1 MMMKPKVLLVP
12 FGDRYY
18 PAELQ
23 QSFIDR
29 CAQMM
34 GGLGIELCVAPTVK
48 VIGDAPAAARFA
60 EEACADLT
68 VALIATWMEPP
79 NLFAALDPVLH
90 KPLLLWSLVM
100 YPNPDDKREMLTLG
114 GFVAAA
120 TLRETLEEM
129 DVAHKFIWGMPD
141 DPQTQ
146 EAIASYARVAL
157 ARRRL
162 RETRVGLFGYAS
174 LGIYTATFDAVSL
187 RRKIGPEIHH
197 LDQWLL
203 IKRLEEVPAAEA
215 GAVADELTRDWR
227 LGPNVTREEL
237 VKAGRMAVA
246 LRALAAENHLDAIN
260 IKCHY
265 ELSEIYQFTAC
276 VPISILS
283 KDIVCSCEGDMFAS
297 MSQLMLHYLTGNQ
310 TVYGD
315 IHEVF
320 PPDRL
325 TFACCGFNPIGMCDP
340 KCRMISRWASDFQGI
355 MNSSPYQSD
364 QRVTLARMAAK
375 GEDYKLHLTTGKTV
389 KTFNWHEINCP
400 PPPAT
405 DVILDDD
412 AVWFARNIAS
422 NHYAMVFGDVRQGM
436 IDLADML
443 DVRVV
448 AASRS

>member
-1 MMMKPKVLLVP
+1 MKPTVLLVP

-18 PAELQ
+18 PPDLQ
-23 QSFIDR
+23 QSLIDR
-29 CAQMM
+29 CAQM
-34 GGLGIELCVAPTVK
+34 LKALDVELRVAPTVK
-48 VIGDAPAAARFA
+48 VIEDAPAAARFA

-79 NLFAALDPVLH
+79 NFFAALDPVLH

-100 YPNPDDKREMLTLG
+100 YPNPEDPKEMLTLG

-129 DVAHKFIWGMPD
+129 DVKHKFIWGMPE
-141 DPQTQ
+141 DPATR
-146 EAIASYARVAL
+146 ATIASYARVAL

-162 RETRVGLFGYAS
+162 RQTRVGLFGYAS

-187 RRKIGPEIHH
+187 RRKIGPEIFH

-203 IKRLEEVPAAEA
+203 IKRIEEVASEKAE
-215 GAVADELTRDWR
+215 AVADELTREWK
-227 LGPNVTREEL
+227 LGPNVTRAEL

-246 LRALAAENHLDAIN
+246 LRELAAENRLDAIN

-283 KDIVCSCEGDMFAS
+283 RDIVCSCEGDMFAT

-315 IHEVF
+315 IHEVS

-325 TFACCGFNPIGMCDP
+325 TIACCGFNPIGMCDP
-340 KCRMISRWASDFQGI
+340 NCRMISRWASDFQGI
-355 MNSSPYQSD
+355 MNSSPYQTD

-412 AVWFARNIAS
+412 PTWFARNIAS
-422 NHYAMVFGDVRQGM
+422 NHYAMVFGDVRQEM
-436 IDLADML
+436 IDLCDL
-443 DVRVV
+443 LNVRVV
-448 AASRS
+448 AQGN

>member
-1 MMMKPKVLLVP
+1 MKPSVLLVP

-18 PAELQ
+18 PPDLQ
-23 QSFIDR
+23 QSMIDR
-29 CAQMM
+29 CTQA
-34 GGLGIELCVAPTVK
+34 LKALDVDLKIAPTVK
-48 VIGDAPAAARFA
+48 VIEDAPAAARFA

-79 NLFAALDPVLH
+79 NFFATLDPVLH

-100 YPNPDDKREMLTLG
+100 YPNPENPKEMLTLG

-129 DVAHKFIWGMPD
+129 EVKHKFLWGMPE
-141 DPQTQ
+141 DPATR
-146 EAIASYARVAL
+146 ASIASYAKVAL

-162 RETRVGLFGYAS
+162 RQTRVGLFGYAS

-187 RRKIGPEIHH
+187 RRKIGPEIFH

-203 IKRLEEVPAAEA
+203 LKRIEEVAAEKA
-215 GAVADELTRDWR
+215 EAVADELTRDWK
-227 LGPNVTREEL
+227 LGPNVTRAEL
-237 VKAGRMAVA
+237 AKAGRMAVA
-246 LRALAAENHLDAIN
+246 LRELAAENRLDAIN

-283 KDIVCSCEGDMFAS
+283 RDIVCSCEGDMLAT
-297 MSQLMLHYLTGNQ
+297 MSQLMLHYLTEHQ

-320 PPDRL
+320 PPNRL
-325 TFACCGFNPIGMCDP
+325 TIACCGFNPIGMCDP
-340 KCRMISRWASDFQGI
+340 NCRMISRWTSDFQGI
-355 MNSSPYQSD
+355 MNSSPYQTD

-375 GEDYKLHLTTGKTV
+375 GENYKLHLTTGKTV

-412 AVWFARNIAS
+412 PVWFARNIAS
-422 NHYAMVFGDVRQGM
+422 NHYAMVFGDVRQEM
-436 IDLADML
+436 IDLCDL
-443 DVRVV
+443 LNVRLV
-448 AASRS
+448 AKGI

>member
-1 MMMKPKVLLVP
+1 MKPAVLLVP

-18 PAELQ
+18 PPDLQ
-23 QSFIDR
+23 QSMIDR
-29 CAQMM
+29 CAQA
-34 GGLGIELCVAPTVK
+34 LKALDVDLKIAPTVK
-48 VIGDAPAAARFA
+48 VIEDAPAAARFA

-79 NLFAALDPVLH
+79 NFFAALDPVLH

-100 YPNPDDKREMLTLG
+100 YPNPENPKEMLTLG

-129 DVAHKFIWGMPD
+129 EVKHKFLWGMPE
-141 DPQTQ
+141 DPATR
-146 EAIASYARVAL
+146 ASIASYAKVAL

-162 RETRVGLFGYAS
+162 RQTRVGLFGYAS

-187 RRKIGPEIHH
+187 RRKIGPEIFH

-203 IKRLEEVPAAEA
+203 LKRIEEVAAEKA
-215 GAVADELTRDWR
+215 EAVADELTRDWK
-227 LGPNVTREEL
+227 LGPNVTRAEL

-246 LRALAAENHLDAIN
+246 LRELAAENRLDAIN

-283 KDIVCSCEGDMFAS
+283 RDIVCSCEGDMFAT
-297 MSQLMLHYLTGNQ
+297 MSQLMLHYLTENQ

-325 TFACCGFNPIGMCDP
+325 TIACCGFNPIGMCDP
-340 KCRMISRWASDFQGI
+340 NCRMISRWASDFQGI
-355 MNSSPYQSD
+355 MNSSPYQTD

-375 GEDYKLHLTTGKTV
+375 GEEYKLHLTTGKTV

-412 AVWFARNIAS
+412 PIWFARNIAS
-422 NHYAMVFGDVRQGM
+422 NHYAMVFGDVRQEM
-436 IDLADML
+436 IDLCDL
-443 DVRVV
+443 LNVRLV
-448 AASRS
+448 AKGI

>member
-1 MMMKPKVLLVP
+1 MKPTVLLVP

-18 PAELQ
+18 PPDVQ
-23 QSFIDR
+23 QSLIDR
-29 CAQMM
+29 CAQM
-34 GGLGIELCVAPTVK
+34 LKALDVELRVAPTVK
-48 VIGDAPAAARFA
+48 VIEDAPAAARFA

-79 NLFAALDPVLH
+79 NFFAALDPVLH

-100 YPNPDDKREMLTLG
+100 YPNPEDQREMLTLG

-129 DVAHKFIWGMPD
+129 DIKHKFIWGMPE
-141 DPQTQ
+141 DPATRTT
-146 EAIASYARVAL
+146 IASYARVAL

-162 RETRVGLFGYAS
+162 RQTRVGLFGYAS

-187 RRKIGPEIHH
+187 RRKIGPEIFH

-203 IKRLEEVPAAEA
+203 IKRIEEVASEKAE
-215 GAVADELTRDWR
+215 AVADELTHEWK
-227 LGPNVTREEL
+227 LGPNVTRAEL

-246 LRALAAENHLDAIN
+246 LRELAAENRLDAIN

-283 KDIVCSCEGDMFAS
+283 RDIVCSCEGDMFAT

-325 TFACCGFNPIGMCDP
+325 TIACCGFNPIGMCDP
-340 KCRMISRWASDFQGI
+340 NCRVISRWASDFQGI
-355 MNSSPYQSD
+355 MNSSPYQTD

-412 AVWFARNIAS
+412 PTWFARNIAS
-422 NHYAMVFGDVRQGM
+422 NHYAMVFGDVRQELT
-436 IDLADML
+436 DLCDL
-443 DVRVV
+443 LNVRVV
-448 AASRS
+448 VRGN

>member
-1 MMMKPKVLLVP
+1 MKPTVLLVP

-18 PAELQ
+18 PPDLQ
-23 QSFIDR
+23 RSMIDR
-29 CAQMM
+29 CAQA
-34 GGLGIELCVAPTVK
+34 LRELDVDLRVAPTVK
-48 VIGDAPAAARFA
+48 VIEDAPAAARFA

-79 NLFAALDPVLH
+79 NFFAALDPVLH

-100 YPNPDDKREMLTLG
+100 YPNPEDSREMLTLG

-129 DVAHKFIWGMPD
+129 DVKHKFIWGMPEN
-141 DPQTQ
+141 PATR
-146 EAIASYARVAL
+146 ASIASYAKVAL

-187 RRKIGPEIHH
+187 RRKIGPEIFH

-203 IKRLEEVPAAEA
+203 IKRIEEVAAEKA
-215 GAVADELTRDWR
+215 EAVADELTREWK
-227 LGPNVTREEL
+227 LGPNVTRAEL
-237 VKAGRMAVA
+237 VKAGRMTVA
-246 LRALAAENHLDAIN
+246 LRELAAENRLDAIN
-260 IKCHY
+260 LKCHY

-276 VPISILS
+276 VPVSILS
-283 KDIVCSCEGDMFAS
+283 RDFVCSCEGDMFAT

-320 PPDRL
+320 PPNRL
-325 TFACCGFNPIGMCDP
+325 TIACCGFNPIGMCDP
-340 KCRMISRWASDFQGI
+340 NCRMISRWASDFQGI
-355 MNSSPYQSD
+355 TNSSPYQAD

-412 AVWFARNIAS
+412 ATWFAKTISS
-422 NHYAMVFGDVRQGM
+422 NHYGMVFGDVRQEM
-436 IDLADML
+436 IDLCDL
-443 DVRVV
+443 LNVRVV
-448 AASRS
+448 AQGN

>member
-1 MMMKPKVLLVP
+1 MKPTVLLVP

-18 PAELQ
+18 PPDLQ
-23 QSFIDR
+23 ESLIDR
-29 CAQMM
+29 CAHMLKAQDVD
-34 GGLGIELCVAPTVK
+34 LRIAPTVK
-48 VIGDAPAAARFA
+48 VIQDAPAAARFA

-79 NLFAALDPVLH
+79 NFFAALDPVLH

-100 YPNPDDKREMLTLG
+100 YPSQEAPGKMLTLG

-129 DVAHKFIWGMPD
+129 DVRHKFIWGMPE
-141 DPQTQ
+141 DPKTQ
-146 EAIASYARVAL
+146 AAIASYTKVAH

-187 RRKIGPEIHH
+187 RRQIGPEIHH

-203 IKRLEEVPAAEA
+203 LKKMEEVSADEA
-215 GAVADELTRDWR
+215 GRFADELVRDWQ

-237 VKAGRMAVA
+237 LKAGRMATA
-246 LRALAAENHLDAIN
+246 LRLLAKENQLDAIN
-260 IKCHY
+260 LKCHY
-265 ELSEIYQFTAC
+265 ELSEIYQFTGC
-276 VPISILS
+276 VPISVLS
-283 KDIVCSCEGDMFAS
+283 KDMVCSCEGDMFAS
-297 MSQLMLHYLTGNQ
+297 MTQLMLHYLTGNQ

-320 PPDRL
+320 PPNRL
-325 TFACCGFNPIGMCDP
+325 TIACCGFNPIGMCDP

-355 MNSSPYQSD
+355 MNSSPYKTD
-364 QRVTLARMAAK
+364 ERVTLARLAAK
-375 GEDYKLHLTTGKTV
+375 GDQYKLHLTTGKTV
-389 KTFNWHEINCP
+389 KTFDWQEINCP

-412 AVWFARNIAS
+412 ATWFAKTISS
-422 NHYAMVFGDVRQGM
+422 NHYGMVFGDVRQEM
-436 IDLADML
+436 IDLCDL
-443 DVRVV
+443 LNVRVV
-448 AASRS
+448 AQAN

>member
-1 MMMKPKVLLVP
+1 MKPRVLLVP

-18 PAELQ
+18 PDDLQ

-29 CAQMM
+29 CSQMM
-34 GGLGIELCVAPTVK
+34 EGLDLDLRVAPTVK
-48 VIGDAPAAARFA
+48 VNADAPAAARFA

-100 YPNPDDKREMLTLG
+100 YPNPEDRAEMLTLG

-129 DVAHKFIWGMPD
+129 EVRHKFIWGMPE
-141 DPQTQ
+141 DPHTQ
-146 EAIASYARVAL
+146 KAITSYARVAL

-187 RRKIGPEIHH
+187 RHKIGPEIHH
-197 LDQWLL
+197 LDQYLL
-203 IKRLEEVPAAEA
+203 IKRMEEVPASEA
-215 GAVADELTRDWR
+215 DAIADELNREWK
-227 LGPNVTREEL
+227 LGPNVTRAEL
-237 VKAGRMAVA
+237 VKAGRMAA
-246 LRALAAENHLDAIN
+246 AIRGLAAENHLDAVN

-265 ELSEIYQFTAC
+265 ELSEVYQFTAC

-297 MSQLMLHYLTGNQ
+297 MSQLMLHFLTGNQ

-325 TFACCGFNPIGMCDP
+325 TFACCGFNPVGMCDP
-340 KCRMISRWASDFQGI
+340 NCRMISRWASDFQGI
-355 MNSSPYQSD
+355 MNSSPYQTD

-375 GEDYKLHLTTGKTV
+375 GEEYKLHLTTGRTV

-412 AVWFARNIAS
+412 AVWFAQNIAS
-422 NHYAMVFGDVRQGM
+422 NHYAMVYGDVRQEM
-436 IDLADML
+436 IELCDLL
-443 DVRVV
+443 GVRVV
-448 AASRS
+448 ATQKC

>member
-48 VIGDAPAAARFA
+48 VIGDAPAAACFA

-389 KTFNWHEINCP
+389 ETFNWHEINCP

>member
-1 MMMKPKVLLVP
+1 MKPKVLLVP